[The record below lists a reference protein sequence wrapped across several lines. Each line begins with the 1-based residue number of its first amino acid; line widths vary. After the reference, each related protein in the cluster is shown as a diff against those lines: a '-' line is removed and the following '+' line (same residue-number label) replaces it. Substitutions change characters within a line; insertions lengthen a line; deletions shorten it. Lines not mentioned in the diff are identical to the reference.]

1 MRGSSVY
8 LEGREGLRHKG
19 RVVDIRG
26 SSHEGKQRVPGRQRG
41 FEA

>member
-19 RVVDIRG
+19 EVDIRG
-26 SSHEGKQRVPGRQRG
+26 SSHEGKQCVPGRQRG

>member
-1 MRGSSVY
+1 MRESSLY

-19 RVVDIRG
+19 EVDIRG
-26 SSHEGKQRVPGRQRG
+26 SSHKGKQHVPGRQRG